1 MRENWAAV
9 ERFRL
14 ACERDDRVQ
23 AAFLGGSLAAG
34 RADPH
39 SDLDLYVVAR
49 EDSCAELVERGQD
62 FVATWG
68 EPAFVD
74 VTRDFEGL
82 GFDMLHFVLK
92 GGVNGEVAIGHPG
105 NFKHTHGGPHRTLVD
120 KASLLE
126 GVEFPLASRSPEE
139 QRAAGRRALS
149 WFWLYLIGLAKSLAR
164 DRLWVAH
171 GQLER
176 LRGCLWQLLLAAGL
190 PADAARTHERV
201 LAGSLVGLDRDE
213 LLAAAGRLVETYR
226 ALAPAAAA
234 HGGLEVPEALAAVAV
249 AKLRAIESSSC
260 GYHGRATDR

>member
-1 MRENWAAV
+1 
-9 ERFRL
+9 
-14 ACERDDRVQ
+14 
-23 AAFLGGSLAAG
+23 
-34 RADPH
+34 
-39 SDLDLYVVAR
+39 
-49 EDSCAELVERGQD
+49 
-62 FVATWG
+62 
-68 EPAFVD
+68 
-74 VTRDFEGL
+74 
-82 GFDMLHFVLK
+82 MLHFVLK

-120 KASLLE
+120 KASLIE

-149 WFWLYLIGLAKSLAR
+149 WFWIYLIGLAKSLAR

-176 LRGCLWQLLLAAGL
+176 LRGCLWQLLPAAAL
-190 PADAARTHERV
+190 PGDEAQTHERV

-213 LLAAAGRLVETYR
+213 LAAAAGRLVETYR

-249 AKLRAIESSSC
+249 AKLRAIE
-260 GYHGRATDR
+260 